1 MGIEHI
7 DNLTPLKIQKWLE
20 DFLVNSKELK

>member
-7 DNLTPLKIQKWLE
+7 DDLSPLKLQKWLE
-20 DFLVNSKELK
+20 DFLVNSKDLK